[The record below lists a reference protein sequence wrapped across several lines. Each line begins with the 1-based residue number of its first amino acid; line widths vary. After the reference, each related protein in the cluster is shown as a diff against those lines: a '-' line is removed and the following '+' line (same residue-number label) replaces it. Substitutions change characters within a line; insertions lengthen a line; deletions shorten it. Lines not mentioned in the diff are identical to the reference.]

1 MNCKVCWASDEQVAA
16 SFLVSK
22 ALKIPVIY
30 KFKMQIWNFVLKRG
44 TYKQFSVS
52 WNLLDEVGGETKEKG
67 GAQIEAA

>member
-30 KFKMQIWNFVLKRG
+30 KFKMQIWNSVL
-44 TYKQFSVS
+44 TFITVFYMLLIDSVAEMFYT
-52 WNLLDEVGGETKEKG
+52 NEK
-67 GAQIEAA
+67 